1 MMPAWTRN
9 LTAMVLLIGSLA
21 VAPSL
26 LAQAPPQPVP
36 MQPRPHPRSGMESY
50 FGRQLDHIDQLIR
63 LGYNSRAHALLEE
76 LSRSG
81 APADAVRRRRIR
93 IALAA
98 DEPELAATLC
108 REALQESPG
117 EAGLWRQLATALVA
131 LGEPVEARQALDQFL
146 VLAKEPKGG
155 FATATDILR
164 DGGDHAGAVAL
175 IDSARTVLDDP
186 VFLASPRALSL
197 LQLDRPEDAAR
208 EVRNDLRASPFNLQ
222 LLRRD
227 LLGEGAPPLPR
238 EFSDELVDLAEDPD
252 VGSELALLAANVELV
267 RGRSEAALALME
279 PRLGDAA
286 ASRAVLHNA
295 GTLAREL
302 PLLQERSEQV
312 AVVDYLLAVLPRVAA
327 NPGLPVRQRQR
338 ALESLAMTCSFALAQ
353 DLLDTDPAA
362 AAARFASLL
371 EEVRAGHPESE
382 YLYTAQIQLARFTRD
397 RLHDPEAAAARLE
410 HLLLDLDLPIEGVA
424 LARLALGE
432 SYLAAADT
440 IRARQ
445 VLTALG
451 RDTEFRAPAGHA
463 HFMLARLDL
472 ASGYFVT
479 ARNRF
484 AAVALDNPAAP
495 YANDALELGLVV
507 AEELQ
512 NPTGGPDMLARYA
525 RAVWWELTAQPDS
538 QKVALLRYIDRAA
551 LQADLKEKQTL
562 LERARFEL
570 ADLERGAGR
579 VEAALAQLERIVA
592 DQPDGRLAA
601 PALALRGAI
610 YSEDRLDAAAAR
622 REYERLL
629 VQYPDYL
636 FATEI
641 RQRLRD
647 LP

>member
-1 MMPAWTRN
+1 MPARIRN
-9 LTAMVLLIGSLA
+9 LMVPALLVLA
-21 VAPSL
+21 TSL

-36 MQPRPHPRSGMESY
+36 MRPSPHPRTGMEGY

-98 DEPELAATLC
+98 GEPDQAATLC
-108 REALQESPG
+108 REALQENPDD
-117 EAGLWRQLATALVA
+117 AGLWRQLATALVA
-131 LGEPVEARQALDQFL
+131 LGESAEARQALDRFL
-146 VLAKEPKGG
+146 ALAKEPKGG
-155 FATATDILR
+155 FASATDILR

-175 IDSARTVLDDP
+175 IDSARTVLGDP
-186 VFLASPRALSL
+186 VFLASPRALCL

-227 LLGEGAPPLPR
+227 LLGADAPPLSS
-238 EFSDELVDLAEDPD
+238 EFSDELVDLADD
-252 VGSELALLAANVELV
+252 GDAGTELALLAANVELV
-267 RGRSEAALALME
+267 RGRGEAALELVE
-279 PRLGDAA
+279 PRLDDPTAA
-286 ASRAVLHNA
+286 RAVLHNA

-302 PLLQERSEQV
+302 PLLQDDREQV
-312 AVVDYLLAVLPRVAA
+312 AVVDYLLVVLPRVAT
-327 NPGLPVRQRQR
+327 NPGLPVRQQQR
-338 ALESLAMTCSFALAQ
+338 ALESLAETCGFALEQ
-353 DLLDTDPAA
+353 DLLAADPTA
-362 AAARFASLL
+362 AAARFAALL
-371 EEVRAGHPESE
+371 EQVRRGYPESE
-382 YLYTAQIQLARFTRD
+382 YLYAAQIQLARYTRV

-512 NPTGGPDMLARYA
+512 NPTGGPDLLARYA

-538 QKVALLRYIDRAA
+538 QKVALLRYIDRAS

-570 ADLERGAGR
+570 ADLERADGR
-579 VEAALAQLERIVA
+579 FDAALAQLERIVS

-601 PALALRGAI
+601 PALARRGTI
-610 YSEDRLDAAAAR
+610 YSEDRLDAVAAR